1 MNDEIIYTKEDGVAI
16 FKINRPEAMNAICP
30 NTMQKLHDS
39 IIDFSQ
45 DSSLLV
51 GIITGIGDRAF
62 CAGADIK
69 LWLPFAEQCKSQPWL
84 MPTSLMR
91 GLDVEKPLIAA
102 VNGMALGGGFELA
115 LACDIR
121 VASTNARFGFPE
133 ANLGIMPRWGGTQRL
148 PRLISRAKA
157 TEILLTGKIIDA
169 DEALRIDL
177 ISDLVTAEQLLPT
190 ARSLARKICS
200 LAPLAVRAVKEAI
213 NRGIDLPLDQAL
225 WLENTLASPLYDT
238 KDYLEGR
245 TAFKEKRRPAFRGE

>member
-1 MNDEIIYTKEDGVAI
+1 MNDEITYVKQDSVAI
-16 FKINRPEAMNAICP
+16 FTLNRPEAMNAICP
-30 NTMQKLHDS
+30 NTMQKLHDY
-39 IIDFSQ
+39 IIDFEQ
-45 DSSLLV
+45 DSSLRV
-51 GIITGIGDRAF
+51 GIITGTGDRAF

-84 MPTSLMR
+84 MPRSLMK
-91 GLDVEKPLIAA
+91 GLEVEKPLIAA

-121 VASTNARFGFPE
+121 IASTNARFGFPE

-157 TEILLTGKIIDA
+157 TEMLLTGKIIDA

-177 ISDLVTAEQLLPT
+177 VSDLVTAEQLLPT
-190 ARSLARKICS
+190 AGSLARKICS
-200 LAPLAVRAVKEAI
+200 LAPLAIRATKEAI
-213 NRGIDLPLDQAL
+213 NRGMNLPLDQGL

-238 KDYLEGR
+238 RDYIEGR
-245 TAFKEKRRPAFRGE
+245 TAFKEKRTPDFKGE